1 MNQMVVNML
10 QQLSSH
16 ENSIGVLDTALTEV
30 LKAVRKN
37 KKKIFFVTVLG
48 AIGWWQ
54 HDKDICKLQKRITE
68 LEYKLADASEVVE
81 TEEE

>member
-1 MNQMVVNML
+1 MNQMIVNML
-10 QQLSSH
+10 QQLTSH

-48 AIGWWQ
+48 AVGWWQ
-54 HDKDICKLQKRITE
+54 HDKDICKLKKQVEE
-68 LEYKLADASEVVE
+68 LEYKLESTYEEVE
-81 TEEE
+81 AKEE